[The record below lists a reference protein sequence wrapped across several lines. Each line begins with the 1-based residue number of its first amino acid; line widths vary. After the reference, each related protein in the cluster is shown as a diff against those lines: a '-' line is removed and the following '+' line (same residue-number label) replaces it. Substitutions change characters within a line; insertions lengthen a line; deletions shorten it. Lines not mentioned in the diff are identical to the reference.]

1 MLAALITTATAA
13 LLLPPLSKLAPQQAA
28 KTASK
33 TVHLKI
39 GGKWYDATDWADK
52 HPGGRYVLD
61 WADGFDVTNAFHTIH
76 LFSSKKASDILARMP
91 EADLSTRE
99 TRQQVLPPIDRVPM
113 SAQQPTGMDKFM
125 AAGERVVELMSPPA
139 ATLPAPVPVVP
150 ASGLAWQ
157 QSSAAA
163 AEGAVGE
170 TPLKR
175 DLEEM
180 LRRHFASPAEYKA
193 TPEHWARIAAAFALW
208 AACLAGWVAG
218 SLPATLALPF
228 AQWLL
233 FSPTVHESSHST
245 LSTVPWVNKAAAF
258 CGLPFIYNPYIWW
271 PQHIL
276 SHHQYTNDD
285 ALDVDLHHLR
295 PARLHPGCEV
305 DEDYGGANFI
315 FKGYFS
321 TMGMSI
327 LWPIRVLQQKST
339 GRWYENLVT
348 PKPTAV
354 SDAELALSLLPV
366 GFVLLW
372 PWLRLL
378 AGEINVVEAFF
389 DWYYPWAVTGAI
401 WTVMTQVSHV
411 QEDCQRPPSG
421 DDEDDYFRWQARPRL
436 QP

>member
-139 ATLPAPVPVVP
+139 ATLPAPVPVAP

-157 QSSAAA
+157 QPSAAA

-208 AACLAGWVAG
+208 ARAAGGECPLGLPWSTAPCARRAASTHLLCSAASAARKLASASSASPHVEAVFPARSTMPRLRASPAGWRAACRRRWRCRSRSG
-218 SLPATLALPF
+218 C
-228 AQWLL
+228 
-233 FSPTVHESSHST
+233 SSRRRCTSRRT
-245 LSTVPWVNKAAAF
+245 
-258 CGLPFIYNPYIWW
+258 
-271 PQHIL
+271 
-276 SHHQYTNDD
+276 
-285 ALDVDLHHLR
+285 R
-295 PARLHPGCEV
+295 R
-305 DEDYGGANFI
+305 
-315 FKGYFS
+315 
-321 TMGMSI
+321 
-327 LWPIRVLQQKST
+327 
-339 GRWYENLVT
+339 
-348 PKPTAV
+348 
-354 SDAELALSLLPV
+354 
-366 GFVLLW
+366 
-372 PWLRLL
+372 
-378 AGEINVVEAFF
+378 
-389 DWYYPWAVTGAI
+389 
-401 WTVMTQVSHV
+401 
-411 QEDCQRPPSG
+411 
-421 DDEDDYFRWQARPRL
+421 
-436 QP
+436 